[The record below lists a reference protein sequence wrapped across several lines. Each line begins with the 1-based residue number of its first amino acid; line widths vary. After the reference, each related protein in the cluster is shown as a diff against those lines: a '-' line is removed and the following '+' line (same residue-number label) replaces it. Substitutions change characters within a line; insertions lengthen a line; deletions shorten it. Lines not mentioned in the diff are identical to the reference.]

1 MLRWALLLGILARAA
16 PHGDTLG
23 HSHFSGCACGV
34 RQIFPHGGPFTG
46 NTAVT
51 ITGRAFQDL
60 GDVKCRFGIDEVQAR
75 VVNETLVECSS
86 PGCTSPTCLPGQE
99 YTELA
104 VPLEVSMNGVTFT
117 G

>member
-1 MLRWALLLGILARAA
+1 MPSLRLAFLLALLRPSA

-86 PGCTSPTCLPGQE
+86 PGCRRRRACRPGSPSSRCR
-99 YTELA
+99 
-104 VPLEVSMNGVTFT
+104 SRCR
-117 G
+117 